1 MCTSLVSDTRPDT
14 PRLRFVGANARK
26 PGDSSFPSFHR
37 EDIGTMKLPDARYQ
51 AKLEYCG
58 YSVPMIVVRFCGE
71 RIGVTQYPS
80 AAERIADVHN
90 RERFTVVTTEFPFRT
105 LTGN

>member
-1 MCTSLVSDTRPDT
+1 
-14 PRLRFVGANARK
+14 
-26 PGDSSFPSFHR
+26 
-37 EDIGTMKLPDARYQ
+37 MKLPDARYT
-51 AKLEYCG
+51 AEREYCG

-90 RERFTVVTTEFPFRT
+90 RERFTVNSDELEFK
-105 LTGN
+105 L